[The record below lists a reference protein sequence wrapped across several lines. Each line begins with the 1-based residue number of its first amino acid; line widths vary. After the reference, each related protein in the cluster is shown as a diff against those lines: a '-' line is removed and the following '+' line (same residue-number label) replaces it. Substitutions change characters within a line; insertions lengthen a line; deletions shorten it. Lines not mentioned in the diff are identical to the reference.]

1 MKEKQLVIP
10 GQPITK
16 KNSQVIRCI
25 NGYPLVNQSKAY
37 RAYEKMAL
45 KAMLAYPGETIVG
58 PVTVKVLY
66 WLKDRRRP
74 DLTNLLQ
81 ATADILEKAG
91 VIANDRN
98 IVSWDGSRIMGVSR
112 KPQGG
117 DYYQTCLPEARA
129 MDLKLEFYVGIH
141 DIAEFLGLHWKTCA
155 RYLREGKIV
164 AARRDSLGRWVLSN
178 LDYYRSLKDV
188 RPSIES

>member
-1 MKEKQLVIP
+1 MENAMKQKQLVIL

-45 KAMLAYPGETIVG
+45 KELLAYPGQTITG
-58 PVTVKVLY
+58 PVTVRVHY
-66 WLKDRRRP
+66 WLRDRRRP

-81 ATADILEKAG
+81 ATADILEKAK
-91 VIANDRN
+91 VISNDRN

-112 KPQGG
+112 QNP
-117 DYYQTCLPEARA
+117 RA
-129 MDLKLEFYVGIH
+129 EIMIRPVCQRME
-141 DIAEFLGLHWKTCA
+141 
-155 RYLREGKIV
+155 
-164 AARRDSLGRWVLSN
+164 RWT
-178 LDYYRSLKDV
+178 
-188 RPSIES
+188 

>member
-1 MKEKQLVIP
+1 MEDSTKEKQLVIS

-37 RAYEKMAL
+37 RAYEKKAL
-45 KAMLAYPGETIVG
+45 AEMVAYPGETIRG
-58 PVTVKVLY
+58 PVMVRVLY

-98 IVSWDGSRIMGVSR
+98 IVSWDGSRIMGVSHN
-112 KPQGG
+112 P
-117 DYYQTCLPEARA
+117 RA
-129 MDLKLEFYVGIH
+129 EIT
-141 DIAEFLGLHWKTCA
+141 I
-155 RYLREGKIV
+155 RPINLRE
-164 AARRDSLGRWVLSN
+164 
-178 LDYYRSLKDV
+178 
-188 RPSIES
+188 E

>member
-1 MKEKQLVIP
+1 MEDAMKEKWLVIL

-45 KAMLAYPGETIVG
+45 KPMLAYPCETIMG

-81 ATADILEKAG
+81 ATADILEKAS

-98 IVSWDGSRIMGVSR
+98 IVSWDGSHIMGMSR
-112 KPQGG
+112 NP
-117 DYYQTCLPEARA
+117 RA
-129 MDLKLEFYVGIH
+129 EITIRPVCQRI
-141 DIAEFLGLHWKTCA
+141 
-155 RYLREGKIV
+155 EGWI
-164 AARRDSLGRWVLSN
+164 
-178 LDYYRSLKDV
+178 
-188 RPSIES
+188 

>member
-1 MKEKQLVIP
+1 MRQLLIS

-45 KAMLAYPGETIVG
+45 KALLAYPGQTILG
-58 PVTVKVLY
+58 PVAVRVHY

-81 ATADILEKAG
+81 ATADILEKAR

-112 KPQGG
+112 QNP
-117 DYYQTCLPEARA
+117 RA
-129 MDLKLEFYVGIH
+129 EIMIRPVCQRIE
-141 DIAEFLGLHWKTCA
+141 
-155 RYLREGKIV
+155 
-164 AARRDSLGRWVLSN
+164 RWT
-178 LDYYRSLKDV
+178 
-188 RPSIES
+188 

>member
-1 MKEKQLVIP
+1 MKEKQLVIS

-45 KAMLAYPGETIVG
+45 KAMLVYPGETIVG
-58 PVTVKVLY
+58 PVAVKVLY

-112 KPQGG
+112 NP
-117 DYYQTCLPEARA
+117 RA
-129 MDLKLEFYVGIH
+129 EITIRPVSQRQ
-141 DIAEFLGLHWKTCA
+141 E
-155 RYLREGKIV
+155 
-164 AARRDSLGRWVLSN
+164 RW
-178 LDYYRSLKDV
+178 
-188 RPSIES
+188 I